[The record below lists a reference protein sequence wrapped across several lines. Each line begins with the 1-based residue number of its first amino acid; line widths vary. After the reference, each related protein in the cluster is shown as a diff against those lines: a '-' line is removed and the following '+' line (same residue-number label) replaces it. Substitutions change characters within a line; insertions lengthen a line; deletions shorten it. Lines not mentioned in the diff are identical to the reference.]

1 MADGVTG
8 TSIYGVALD
17 ANGHLI
23 LTVKDYLTDPAGLT
37 YNVDVGSV
45 IGSTGARGITGA
57 TGATGAPGA
66 TGVTG
71 VNITNAVVSG
81 GRLILTL
88 SSGVTFNA
96 GNVAGPTGP
105 MGATSTCP
113 SCVDP
118 LGGTGGTAYGCAD
131 LIKIEKLVLSD
142 TFQTWYDRTNQIIEA
157 VNPVN
162 LYEIAGLTGIELISG
177 RSNCNYNGIV
187 GISFKHGPG
196 MTWGSADHTLTGG
209 LYYNKMFVDPATLPT
224 VTGLFTVANNDLF
237 MFKDMSDTT
246 QVYSGTPKSVPAEF
260 MAPPRLTFDQLEL
273 NGDVVING
281 NFTIVGSQSNVGTN
295 NIVVESKNLNLAYQ
309 KSGLITITG
318 PSASIKQLYQIGIV
332 GASAFYDD
340 AAISPGTTAS
350 TIGVV
355 KSITGPANGLT
366 AQVSIGSIFSAGNP
380 DDFQTAGIVRFVSVT
395 GATFSVLSADG
406 ATTNFFND
414 NDLDGAGI
422 IIKGLSGDKYF
433 TWENCSKAW
442 ISDKNLGVDTSLGFI
457 TARNYRNVC
466 LQGDG
471 LNEFNFYGVSGQSGH
486 VTLRLGH
493 DQAGRWAWSYAHNL
507 AGSPLLLKNDSTT
520 SGSEYT
526 LSTIYGLTTGPH
538 GFTQSV
544 GGTSNMFAKGFNAD
558 FLDGAGATTGTP
570 YGNIGEPNEGNPGS
584 TAYSIP
590 ISDNRGRINANWL
603 EADSNRIR
611 VYQTAH
617 GLTNGNCIIR
627 EVGSV
632 MGPTAAKYIV
642 ASPFSNELAEAVGIV
657 VEVIDANQFVYVN
670 SGLATIP
677 VPPDIKPGIS
687 LLLAANGGLTT
698 NYGDEPFYIEKT
710 MFMPVAIT
718 GSVSDRKA
726 TGIVMSQP
734 GFLVGGTSTDQIYA
748 KGLVPVGTIVPYSGD
763 LNLLSD
769 SWIVCNGGVIR
780 PGQYPELYKV
790 IGLTGNSTDNQRYY
804 ADVKVTN
811 TSSQNFNDEDGIVS
825 GQNDSLVTMFIKGG
839 TRGFSVSANPV
850 LSQGDLIKLAIY
862 SNVTKSIVTERDA
875 RVWSINGSYEL
886 AIALRN
892 TAVQAGYTRDDFV
905 TLLNSVKSDKDY
917 SVRLYGRHRTDA
929 LSIWG
934 TTILPDIR
942 SRTVYGAGEGSNQY
956 DNGAQM
962 AVGDLVDSLGYS
974 ISGGYPSPLGGDTFG
989 GVTGSAGVT
998 GYKYAPGIVT
1008 NYIIRAT
1015 PEVNALILSGHNHDD
1030 RYVRFDLTGQSL
1042 LHVGSGY
1049 TAQNRNNARY
1059 NIQALSRE
1067 TGDVHTGV
1075 AGITFSSDGQYK
1087 FYSTSSASNA
1097 TNLEIENPYG
1107 WSKIKMGGAG
1117 VSVIDMVSPFASTI
1131 TGATSEYYDLRILN
1145 SNDVSIVTGV
1155 DLNLRLNVG
1164 GATGVL
1170 RNWGICITGGT
1181 GITGGMVGI
1190 RTNNPTMS
1198 LDVRGSGIKVG
1209 PSLYDGNTTNSAPAW
1224 NTVPTQGM
1232 FIGGMFN
1239 STGLTTIG
1247 VGLSMSNSI
1256 FPENP
1261 NGIYTVD
1268 PGTGI
1273 TILQGNRV
1281 DIQTGFTWKIL

>member
-8 TSIYGVALD
+8 TSIYGVSLD

-23 LTVKDYLTDPAGLT
+23 LTIKDYLTDPAGLT

-71 VNITNAVVSG
+71 VNISNAIVSG

-224 VTGLFTVANNDLF
+224 VTGLYTVANNDLF

-309 KSGLITITG
+309 RSGLITITG

-340 AAISPGTTAS
+340 VANNPGTTAS

-366 AQVSIGSIFSAGNP
+366 AHVSIGSIFSAGNP

-526 LSTIYGLTTGPH
+526 LATIYGLTTGPH
-538 GFTQSV
+538 GFTQSI

-603 EADSNRIR
+603 ESDSNRIR

-677 VPPDIKPGIS
+677 VPPDIKPGVS

-698 NYGDEPFYIEKT
+698 DYGNEPFYIEKT

-718 GSVSDRKA
+718 GSVSNRKA

-804 ADVKVTN
+804 ADVKVTS
-811 TSSQNFNDEDGIVS
+811 TSSQNFNDEDGILS

-892 TAVQAGYTRDDFV
+892 TAVQAGYTRDQFV

-998 GYKYAPGIVT
+998 GYKYTPGIVT

-1075 AGITFSSDGQYK
+1075 AGITFSSNGQYK
-1087 FYSTSSASNA
+1087 FYSTSASSNA

-1107 WSKIKMGGAG
+1107 WSKLKMGGAG
-1117 VSVIDMVSPFASTI
+1117 VSVIDMVSPFASNI
-1131 TGATSEYYDLRILN
+1131 TGATPEYYDLRILN

>member
-8 TSIYGVALD
+8 TSIYGVSLD

-23 LTVKDYLTDPAGLT
+23 LTIKDYLTDPAGLT

-45 IGSTGARGITGA
+45 IGSTGARGTTGA
-57 TGATGAPGA
+57 TGATGARGA

-71 VNITNAVVSG
+71 DNITNAVVSG

-96 GNVAGPTGP
+96 GSVAGPTGA

-187 GISFKHGPG
+187 GISFKNGPG
-196 MTWGSADHTLTGG
+196 LTWGSASETLTGG
-209 LYYNKMFVDPATLPT
+209 LYYNKIFVDPATLPT

-237 MFKDMSDTT
+237 MFKDMSDTS
-246 QVYSGTPKSVPAEF
+246 QVFSGTPKSVPAEF

-281 NFTIVGSQSNVGTN
+281 NFTIVGSQSSVGTN
-295 NIVVESKNLNLAYQ
+295 SLVVESKNLNLAFQ

-340 AAISPGTTAS
+340 VANNPGTTAS

-355 KSITGPANGLT
+355 KGITGPANGLT
-366 AQVSIGSIFSAGNP
+366 AQVSIGSIFSSGNP
-380 DDFQTAGIVRFVSVT
+380 DDFQANGIVRFVSVT

-414 NDLDGAGI
+414 SDLDGAGI

-433 TWENCSKAW
+433 TWENCSNAW
-442 ISDKNLGVDTSLGFI
+442 ISNTNLGVDNTGFI

-466 LQGDG
+466 LVGDG

-520 SGSEYT
+520 SGPEYT
-526 LSTIYGLTTGPH
+526 LATIYGLTTGPH

-584 TAYSIP
+584 NAYSIP

-603 EADSNRIR
+603 ESDSNRIR

-627 EVGSV
+627 EVGTV

-657 VEVIDANQFVYVN
+657 IEVIDANQFVYVN

-677 VPPDIKPGIS
+677 VPADIKPGIS

-718 GSVSDRKA
+718 GSTNNRKA

-763 LNLLSD
+763 LRLLSD
-769 SWIVCNGGVIR
+769 SWMVCNGGVIR
-780 PGQYPELYKV
+780 PSQYSELYKV

-804 ADVKVTN
+804 ADVRVTS

-850 LSQGDLIKLAIY
+850 LSQGDLVKLSIY
-862 SNVTKSIVTERDA
+862 SNISKSIVTERDA
-875 RVWSINGSYEL
+875 RIWSINGSYEL

-892 TAVQAGYTRDDFV
+892 TEVQAGYTRDNFV
-905 TLLNSVKSDKDY
+905 TLLNSVKSNKDY

-942 SRTVYGAGEGSNQY
+942 NRTVYGAGEGSNQY

-962 AVGDLVDSLGYS
+962 ALGDLVNSLDYS

-989 GVTGSAGVT
+989 SVTGSAGVT
-998 GYKYAPGIVT
+998 GYKYTPGIVT

-1030 RYVRFDLTGQSL
+1030 RYVRLDVSPQQE
-1042 LHVGSGY
+1042 LHAFGTTS
-1049 TAQNRNNARY
+1049 TNRANARY

-1067 TGDVHTGV
+1067 TGDTHVGEF
-1075 AGITFSSDGQYK
+1075 GITFNSLGQYN
-1087 FYSTSSASNA
+1087 FYSATSGDVSASVK
-1097 TNLEIENPYG
+1097 IENPYG
-1107 WSKIKMGGAG
+1107 WSKLVMSGTTGGYIDIK
-1117 VSVIDMVSPFASTI
+1117 SSNRSD
-1131 TGATSEYYDLRILN
+1131 YDLRIIGGYSADGYTGNQTWLI
-1145 SNDVSIVTGV
+1145 SGIGNDLKLVVDGNTGV
-1155 DLNLRLNVG
+1155 SRETGIYVKSGTGSARGNVG
-1164 GATGVL
+1164 IKTDS
-1170 RNWGICITGGT
+1170 
-1181 GITGGMVGI
+1181 
-1190 RTNNPTMS
+1190 PTLS
-1198 LDVRGSGIKVG
+1198 LEVRGSGVKLG
-1209 PSLYDGNTTNSAPAW
+1209 PSLYSGNTTNPAPSW
-1224 NTVPTQGM
+1224 EEIPTEGM
-1232 FIGGMFN
+1232 FQGGMFN
-1239 STGLTTIG
+1239 TTGLTTISIDFTINSSTFPNSPSG
-1247 VGLSMSNSI
+1247 V
-1256 FPENP
+1256 
-1261 NGIYTVD
+1261 YTVD

-1273 TILQGNRV
+1273 VISSGKTVI
-1281 DIQTGFTWKIL
+1281 IETGYTWKII

>member
-45 IGSTGARGITGA
+45 IGSTGARGTTGA

-71 VNITNAVVSG
+71 VNIANAVVSG
-81 GRLILTL
+81 GKLILTL

-224 VTGLFTVANNDLF
+224 VTGLYTVANNDLF

-309 KSGLITITG
+309 RSGLITITG

-332 GASAFYDD
+332 GATAFYDD
-340 AAISPGTTAS
+340 VAISPGTTAS

-380 DDFQTAGIVRFVSVT
+380 DDFQITGIVRFVSVT

-433 TWENCSKAW
+433 IWENCSKAW

-627 EVGSV
+627 EVGTV

-804 ADVKVTN
+804 ADVKVTS

>member
-1 MADGVTG
+1 MPDGVTG

-23 LTVKDYLTDPAGLT
+23 ITIKDYLTDPAGLT
-37 YNVDVGSV
+37 YNVDVGNV
-45 IGSTGARGITGA
+45 IGSTGTTGDKGA

-81 GRLILTL
+81 GTLILTL

-131 LIKIEKLVLSD
+131 LIKIETLVLSD

-187 GISFKHGPG
+187 GISVKHGPG
-196 MTWGSADHTLTGG
+196 ITFGSASETLTGG
-209 LYYNKMFVDPATLPT
+209 IYYNKIFVDPATLPT
-224 VTGLFTVANNDLF
+224 VTGLFTVANDDLF
-237 MFKDMSDTT
+237 MFKDMSDTA

-281 NFTIVGSQSNVGTN
+281 NFTIVGSQSSVGTN
-295 NIVVESKNLNLAYQ
+295 SLVVESKNLNLAFQ

-340 AAISPGTTAS
+340 VANSPGTTAA

-355 KSITGPANGLT
+355 KTITGPANGLT
-366 AQVSIGSIFSAGNP
+366 AQVSIGSIFSSGNP
-380 DDFQTAGIVRFVSVT
+380 DDFQANGIVRFVSVT
-395 GATFSVLSADG
+395 GATFSVLSANG

-414 NDLDGAGI
+414 SDLDGAGI

-433 TWENCSKAW
+433 TWENCSNAW
-442 ISDKNLGVDTSLGFI
+442 ISNTNLGVDNTGFI

-466 LQGDG
+466 LVGDG

-486 VTLRLGH
+486 STLRIGH

-526 LSTIYGLTTGPH
+526 LATIYGLTNGPH

-570 YGNIGEPNEGNPGS
+570 YGNIGEPNEGNQGS

-627 EVGSV
+627 EVGTV

-677 VPPDIKPGIS
+677 VPGDIKPGVS

-698 NYGDEPFYIEKT
+698 NYGDESFYIEKT

-804 ADVKVTN
+804 ADVKVTS

-850 LSQGDLIKLAIY
+850 LSQGDLVKLSIY
-862 SNVTKSIVTERDA
+862 SNISKSIVTERDA
-875 RVWSINGSYEL
+875 RIWSINGSYEL

-905 TLLNSVKSDKDY
+905 TLLNSVKSNKDY

-962 AVGDLVDSLGYS
+962 AVGDLVNSLGYS
-974 ISGGYPSPLGGDTFG
+974 ITGGHPSPLGGDTFG
-989 GVTGSAGVT
+989 SVTGSAGVT
-998 GYKYAPGIVT
+998 GYIYTPGIVT

-1030 RYVRFDLTGQSL
+1030 RYVRFDITGQSL

>member
-1 MADGVTG
+1 
-8 TSIYGVALD
+8 
-17 ANGHLI
+17 LI
-23 LTVKDYLTDPAGLT
+23 LTIKDYLTDPAGLT

-71 VNITNAVVSG
+71 VNISNAIVSG

-224 VTGLFTVANNDLF
+224 VTGLYTVANNDLF

-309 KSGLITITG
+309 RSGLITITG
-318 PSASIKQLYQIGIV
+318 PSASINQLYQIGIV

-340 AAISPGTTAS
+340 VANNPGTTAS

-507 AGSPLLLKNDSTT
+507 PGSPLLLKNDSTT

-526 LSTIYGLTTGPH
+526 LATIYGLTTGPH
-538 GFTQSV
+538 GFTQSI

-603 EADSNRIR
+603 ESDSNRIR

-677 VPPDIKPGIS
+677 VPPDIKPGVS

-698 NYGDEPFYIEKT
+698 DYGNEPFYIEKT

-718 GSVSDRKA
+718 GSVSNRKA

-804 ADVKVTN
+804 ADVKVTS
-811 TSSQNFNDEDGIVS
+811 TSSQNFNDEDGILS

-905 TLLNSVKSDKDY
+905 TLLNSVKSNKDY

-998 GYKYAPGIVT
+998 GYKYTPGIVT

-1049 TAQNRNNARY
+1049 TAQNRDNARY

-1075 AGITFSSDGQYK
+1075 AGITFSSNGQYK
-1087 FYSTSSASNA
+1087 FYSTSASSNA

-1107 WSKIKMGGAG
+1107 WSKLKMGGAG
-1117 VSVIDMVSPFASTI
+1117 VSVIDMVSPFASNI
-1131 TGATSEYYDLRILN
+1131 TGATPEYYDLRILN
-1145 SNDVSIVTGV
+1145 SDDVSIVTGV

-1209 PSLYDGNTTNSAPAW
+1209 PSLYDGNTTNPAPAW

-1232 FIGGMFN
+1232 FYGGMFN
-1239 STGLTTIG
+1239 STGLTTINTSLQMG
-1247 VGLSMSNSI
+1247 SAL

-1261 NGIYTVD
+1261 NGMYTVD
-1268 PGTGI
+1268 PGSGI
-1273 TILQGNRV
+1273 SILQGNTV
-1281 DIQTGFTWKIL
+1281 TIQSGFTWKIL

>member
-1 MADGVTG
+1 MPDGVTG

-23 LTVKDYLTDPAGLT
+23 ITVKDYLTDPAGLT

-45 IGSTGARGITGA
+45 IGSTGARGTTGA

-81 GRLILTL
+81 GTLILTL

-224 VTGLFTVANNDLF
+224 VTGLYTVANNDLF

-309 KSGLITITG
+309 RSGLITITG

-486 VTLRLGH
+486 STLRIGH

-526 LSTIYGLTTGPH
+526 LTTIYGLTNGPH

-570 YGNIGEPNEGNPGS
+570 YGNIGEPNEGNQGS

-804 ADVKVTN
+804 ADVKVTS

>member
-8 TSIYGVALD
+8 TSIYGVSLD

-23 LTVKDYLTDPAGLT
+23 ITIKDYLTDPAGLT
-37 YNVDVGSV
+37 YNVDVGNV
-45 IGSTGARGITGA
+45 IGSTGTTGDKGA
-57 TGATGAPGA
+57 TGATGARGA

-81 GRLILTL
+81 GTLILTL

-96 GNVAGPTGP
+96 GSVAGPTGP

-131 LIKIEKLVLSD
+131 LIKIETLVLSD

-196 MTWGSADHTLTGG
+196 ITFGSASETLTSGI
-209 LYYNKMFVDPATLPT
+209 YYNKIFVDPATLPT

-237 MFKDMSDTT
+237 MFKDMSDTS

-281 NFTIVGSQSNVGTN
+281 NFTIVGSQSSVGTN
-295 NIVVESKNLNLAYQ
+295 SLVVESKNLNLAFQ

-340 AAISPGTTAS
+340 VANSPGTTAA

-355 KSITGPANGLT
+355 KTITGPANGLT
-366 AQVSIGSIFSAGNP
+366 AQVSIGSIFSSGNP
-380 DDFQTAGIVRFVSVT
+380 DDFQANGIVRFVSVT

-414 NDLDGAGI
+414 SDLNGAGI

-433 TWENCSKAW
+433 VWENCPNAW
-442 ISDKNLGVDTSLGFI
+442 ISNTNLGVDNTGFI

-466 LQGDG
+466 LAGDG

-486 VTLRLGH
+486 STLRIGH

-520 SGSEYT
+520 AGSEYT
-526 LSTIYGLTTGPH
+526 LATIYGLTNGPH

-570 YGNIGEPNEGNPGS
+570 YGNIGEPNEGNAGS

-627 EVGSV
+627 EVGTV

-657 VEVIDANQFVYVN
+657 VEVIDTDQFVYVN

-677 VPPDIKPGIS
+677 VPPDIKPGVS

-718 GSVSDRKA
+718 GSVNNRKA

-780 PGQYPELYKV
+780 PSQYPELYKA

-804 ADVKVTN
+804 ADVRVTS
-811 TSSQNFNDEDGIVS
+811 TSSQNFNDEDEIVS

-850 LSQGDLIKLAIY
+850 LSQGDLVKLSIY
-862 SNVTKSIVTERDA
+862 SNISKSIVTERDA
-875 RVWSINGSYEL
+875 RIWSINGSYEL

-892 TAVQAGYTRDDFV
+892 TADQAGYTRDDFV
-905 TLLNSVKSDKDY
+905 TLLNSVKSNKDY

-962 AVGDLVDSLGYS
+962 AVGDLVNSLGYS
-974 ISGGYPSPLGGDTFG
+974 ITGGYPSPLGGDTFG
-989 GVTGSAGVT
+989 SVTGSAGVT
-998 GYKYAPGIVT
+998 GYIYTPGIVT

-1030 RYVRFDLTGQSL
+1030 RYVRFDITGQSL

-1075 AGITFSSDGQYK
+1075 AGITFNSLGQYN
-1087 FYSTSSASNA
+1087 FYSATSGDVSASVK
-1097 TNLEIENPYG
+1097 IENPYG
-1107 WSKIKMGGAG
+1107 WSKLVM
-1117 VSVIDMVSPFASTI
+1117 S
-1131 TGATSEYYDLRILN
+1131 GATGGYIDIKSSNRSDYDLRIIGGYSADGYTGNQTWLI
-1145 SNDVSIVTGV
+1145 SGIGNDLKLVVDGNTGV
-1155 DLNLRLNVG
+1155 SRETGIYVKSGTGSARGNVG
-1164 GATGVL
+1164 IKTDS
-1170 RNWGICITGGT
+1170 
-1181 GITGGMVGI
+1181 
-1190 RTNNPTMS
+1190 PTLS
-1198 LDVRGSGIKVG
+1198 LEVRGSGVKLG
-1209 PSLYDGNTTNSAPAW
+1209 PSLYSGNTTNPAPSW
-1224 NTVPTQGM
+1224 EEIPTEGM
-1232 FIGGMFN
+1232 FQGGMFN
-1239 STGLTTIG
+1239 TTGLTTISIDFTINSSTFPNSPSG
-1247 VGLSMSNSI
+1247 V
-1256 FPENP
+1256 
-1261 NGIYTVD
+1261 YTVD

-1273 TILQGNRV
+1273 VISSGKTVI
-1281 DIQTGFTWKIL
+1281 IETGYTWKII